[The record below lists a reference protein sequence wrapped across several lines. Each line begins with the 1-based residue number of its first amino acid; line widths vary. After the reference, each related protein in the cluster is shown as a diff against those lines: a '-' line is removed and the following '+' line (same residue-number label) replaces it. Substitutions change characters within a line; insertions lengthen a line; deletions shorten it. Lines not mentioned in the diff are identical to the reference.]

1 MIGKYNTGEYPKI
14 GDVIRDGNGDEFTVY
29 AFTGAMIY
37 ANDPQG
43 RANYNSDPAIYS
55 LERRKGG
62 AVEAPAGTRNVAE
75 IDAALQDTY
84 AEIGA
89 LTRTL
94 SDHDE
99 VIVELSTI
107 VNLVE
112 GVTRR
117 WESHDWTDDHRTAEF
132 CIGVILG
139 VLRRALDGIAPG
151 SGGSCGDTSATQ
163 SESAGSTVL
172 CGDVVAGRAL
182 K

>member
-55 LERRKGG
+55 LERRKYG
-62 AVEAPAGTRNVAE
+62 
-75 IDAALQDTY
+75 QK
-84 AEIGA
+84 
-89 LTRTL
+89 
-94 SDHDE
+94 SD
-99 VIVELSTI
+99 
-107 VNLVE
+107 
-112 GVTRR
+112 
-117 WESHDWTDDHRTAEF
+117 
-132 CIGVILG
+132 
-139 VLRRALDGIAPG
+139 
-151 SGGSCGDTSATQ
+151 
-163 SESAGSTVL
+163 SAGSTVL

>member
-55 LERRKGG
+55 LERRKYG
-62 AVEAPAGTRNVAE
+62 
-75 IDAALQDTY
+75 QK
-84 AEIGA
+84 
-89 LTRTL
+89 
-94 SDHDE
+94 
-99 VIVELSTI
+99 
-107 VNLVE
+107 
-112 GVTRR
+112 
-117 WESHDWTDDHRTAEF
+117 
-132 CIGVILG
+132 
-139 VLRRALDGIAPG
+139 
-151 SGGSCGDTSATQ
+151 